1 MPSVMPLRAFSRLNG
16 MEKRKVFKLPDEHLK
31 AIGPIVVSFA
41 SLESAVEI
49 AIWALMGIDST
60 KGAIVTSELSF
71 KNLLAL
77 FSSLYLNKTNSTD
90 QIGEMKEL
98 IKRST
103 QIEDRRN
110 AIIHSVW
117 GVRYYKHGQ
126 IVVRMKT
133 TAKISKGLKRQDEE
147 LTVEALEN
155 IHEEI
160 IDVIAAWTQFLYKK
174 LIMPKSD
181 LPDPV

>member
-1 MPSVMPLRAFSRLNG
+1 

-31 AIGPIVVSFA
+31 AIGSIIVSFA
-41 SLESAVEI
+41 SLENAVET

-60 KGAIVTSELSF
+60 KGAIVTSEMSF

-77 FSSLYLNKTNSTD
+77 FSSLYLNKINAPD
-90 QIGEMKEL
+90 EIEEMKAL

-110 AIIHSVW
+110 AVVHSLW

-133 TAKISKGLKRQDEE
+133 TAKVSKGLKRQDEE
-147 LTVEALEN
+147 LSVEALES
-155 IHEEI
+155 IYEEI
-160 IDVIAAWTQFLYKK
+160 VEVIAAWTSFLYKK
-174 LIMPKSD
+174 LMPKSE

>member
-1 MPSVMPLRAFSRLNG
+1 

-31 AIGPIVVSFA
+31 AIGSIVVSFA
-41 SLESAVEI
+41 SLENAVET
-49 AIWALMGIDST
+49 AIWALMEIDGT
-60 KGAIVTSELSF
+60 KGAIVTSEMSF
-71 KNLLAL
+71 KNMLAL
-77 FSSLYLNKTNSTD
+77 FSSLYLNKTNVPD
-90 QIGEMKEL
+90 EIEEMKML

-110 AIIHSVW
+110 AIVHSLW

-126 IVVRMKT
+126 MVVRMKT

-155 IHEEI
+155 IYEEI
-160 IDVIAAWTQFLYKK
+160 IDSIAAWTKFLYKK
-174 LIMPKSD
+174 LMPKSD
-181 LPDPV
+181 MPDPI

>member
-1 MPSVMPLRAFSRLNG
+1 

-31 AIGPIVVSFA
+31 AIGSIVVSFA
-41 SLESAVEI
+41 SLENAVEI
-49 AIWALMGIDST
+49 AIWALMEIDST
-60 KGAIVTSELSF
+60 KGAIVTSEMSF
-71 KNLLAL
+71 KNMLAL
-77 FSSLYLNKTNSTD
+77 FSSLYLNKTNAPAEVE
-90 QIGEMKEL
+90 EMKEL
-98 IKRST
+98 VKRST

-110 AIIHSVW
+110 AIVHSLW

-147 LTVEALEN
+147 LTVEALES
-155 IHEEI
+155 IYEEI
-160 IDVIAAWTQFLYKK
+160 IAVIDAWTKFLYKR
-174 LIMPKSD
+174 LMPKSD